1 MASLFILVPFFVFS
15 LTPQPTKSDNNRAIP
30 AFAFSWLNENETF
43 IAGETA
49 IIKVIVL
56 GNYETGKYEFPFNP
70 NITVNDKMGNSSF
83 ITGVSLHFNGGTDAW
98 RITFVPIT
106 VGLFNVLVTDEHFR
120 VLDSSLHFRVN
131 SGKMYPAAGIL
142 SWRDGMNEFIAGTKA
157 ELLILPKDAYGNNVS
172 SDTEQSLLHNFTL
185 SASTS
190 NRIPPSVVDITDKRW
205 NNQQGYLVIEFITS
219 RSGNL
224 VLHVQVENQT
234 LHDSP
239 LPFVVF
245 PGELDVYSCV
255 AELNVETK
263 YFQLFST
270 MEGLIYQ
277 HDKYENLVSR
287 LYAFDIEVIEKG
299 TNLSMPLAD
308 LVFEE
313 VGPGVQSFSFS
324 LQESGSFMLVISDK
338 KKSTLVSNTPYDF
351 TVYIG
356 YCDGANSIVN
366 GSGLNNSVAGETER
380 FSIFLKDAYL
390 YPSPVELESLRVQI
404 MHESDFQIVRPII
417 NIRENRLDYRA
428 INLIDIASF
437 PSVDPKNNVS
447 GNTKHKATDFD
458 VFYTPEKSG
467 LYEIRVFCGNIPLNR
482 GRPFRKQVS
491 SGIVNVSLSGV
502 MNYARKV
509 PKMSKNEIIVH
520 LVDSYS
526 NPVLLEQSK
535 LNLEIASINKSDF
548 STWTFSDN
556 EDGSYSGP
564 YLAKDVG
571 TYEICASYN
580 GERFLPCP
588 FGVNVYNNEY
598 FPKVYND
605 TVSVWEDESIA
616 FNVLDNDYFAGGN
629 ASILEYTKPSHGS
642 LLQYG
647 NVFRYT
653 PYRGLFGNDSFSY
666 SIIDINGNFASG
678 AVDLLI
684 LCRPPQFISIP
695 SNLQATEDL
704 ISPTFGGFAGFEIIY
719 SDFDEI
725 INVTLTSKSGNLSLS
740 PMQVQFWQPKWD
752 KLYVYKEANELKLV
766 GYLYAINFALQSIQ
780 YFGNENFYG
789 EDIIRVSTINRNG
802 KNEIEIPIYVQP
814 INDPPV
820 VNTPSFVILDN
831 MNDGILIFGQLRDEF
846 DFIEDPDLRNF
857 PGNRSRFSIMFS
869 MEVSDGLLSTS
880 LPANLVSSTELK
892 TKSSY
897 QWQPLQTFVTIS
909 KHFLVKAKGIRFK
922 GTIDECN
929 SIMQQ
934 LSYHEGEHGDVL
946 TLTVN
951 DLGNYGCYPNCDE
964 TISMCLF
971 AESTVNLIRHRPM
984 SSLVAHTLGSAIV
997 IESVFVFSLGLLL
1010 LFFVCKCAFV
1020 LVYEKKRK
1028 KDKEIELLRIEGSY
1042 KQTLA
1047 EGSAGKEKPSTGNC
1061 PLPLSIRGQHSNS
1074 NRSFDSCGTTEGD
1087 DEHEDS
1093 PASNT
1098 LASVSLEG

>member
-1 MASLFILVPFFVFS
+1 
-15 LTPQPTKSDNNRAIP
+15 
-30 AFAFSWLNENETF
+30 
-43 IAGETA
+43 
-49 IIKVIVL
+49 
-56 GNYETGKYEFPFNP
+56 
-70 NITVNDKMGNSSF
+70 
-83 ITGVSLHFNGGTDAW
+83 
-98 RITFVPIT
+98 
-106 VGLFNVLVTDEHFR
+106 
-120 VLDSSLHFRVN
+120 
-131 SGKMYPAAGIL
+131 MYPAAGIL
-142 SWRDGMNEFIAGTKA
+142 SWRDGINEFIAGTKA

-205 NNQQGYLVIEFITS
+205 NNQQGYLIIEFITS
-219 RSGNL
+219 KSGNL

-324 LQESGSFMLVISDK
+324 LQNPEASCSLVEI
-338 KKSTLVSNTPYDF
+338 
-351 TVYIG
+351 
-356 YCDGANSIVN
+356 
-366 GSGLNNSVAGETER
+366 
-380 FSIFLKDAYL
+380 
-390 YPSPVELESLRVQI
+390 Q
-404 MHESDFQIVRPII
+404 
-417 NIRENRLDYRA
+417 
-428 INLIDIASF
+428 
-437 PSVDPKNNVS
+437 
-447 GNTKHKATDFD
+447 KHKASDFD
-458 VFYTPEKSG
+458 VIYTPEKSG

-491 SGIVNVSLSGV
+491 PEKNIFNYEFAAGSVNVSRSGV

-548 STWTFSDN
+548 STWIFSDN
-556 EDGSYSGP
+556 KDGSYSGP

-704 ISPTFGGFAGFEIIY
+704 ISPTFGGFTGFEIIY

-740 PMQVQFWQPKWD
+740 PMQMQFWQPKWD

-766 GYLYAINFALQSIQ
+766 GSLYAINFALQSIQ

-831 MNDGILIFGQLRDEF
+831 MNDGILIFGQLSDEF

-964 TISMCLF
+964 AISMSLF

-1020 LVYEKKRK
+1020 LVYEKKR
-1028 KDKEIELLRIEGSY
+1028 ERRIMKLNCS
-1042 KQTLA
+1042 KLMLA
-1047 EGSAGKEKPSTGNC
+1047 EGSAGKEKLSTVNC

-1074 NRSFDSCGTTEGD
+1074 NRSFDSC
-1087 DEHEDS
+1087 
-1093 PASNT
+1093 
-1098 LASVSLEG
+1098 

>member
-1 MASLFILVPFFVFS
+1 
-15 LTPQPTKSDNNRAIP
+15 
-30 AFAFSWLNENETF
+30 
-43 IAGETA
+43 
-49 IIKVIVL
+49 
-56 GNYETGKYEFPFNP
+56 
-70 NITVNDKMGNSSF
+70 MGNSSF
-83 ITGVSLHFNGGTDAW
+83 ITGVSLHFNGGTDTW
-98 RITFVPIT
+98 RISFVPIM

-142 SWRDGMNEFIAGTKA
+142 SWRDGINEFIAGTKA

-205 NNQQGYLVIEFITS
+205 NNQQGYLIIEFITS
-219 RSGNL
+219 KSGNL

-338 KKSTLVSNTPYDF
+338 EKSTLVSNTPYDF

-380 FSIFLKDAYL
+380 FSVFLKDAYL

-404 MHESDFQIVRPII
+404 MHESDFQIVHPII

-428 INLIDIASF
+428 INLIDVASSPF
-437 PSVDPKNNVS
+437 VDPKNNVIYSSVTQVS
-447 GNTKHKATDFD
+447 GNTKHKASDFD
-458 VFYTPEKSG
+458 VIYTPEKSG

-491 SGIVNVSLSGV
+491 KNIFNYEFAAGSVNVSRSGV

-548 STWTFSDN
+548 STWIFSDN
-556 EDGSYSGP
+556 KDGSYSGP

-666 SIIDINGNFASG
+666 SIIDINGNFGSG

-704 ISPTFGGFAGFEIIY
+704 ISPTFGYDLLLSNLHQIRKRKKKITKCFILIFGSGFTGFEIIY

-740 PMQVQFWQPKWD
+740 PMQMQFWQPKWD

-766 GYLYAINFALQSIQ
+766 GSLYHFFTIF
-780 YFGNENFYG
+780 FFFCGDRNENFYG

-831 MNDGILIFGQLRDEF
+831 MNDGILIFGQLSDEF

-964 TISMCLF
+964 AISMSLF

-1028 KDKEIELLRIEGSY
+1028 KDKEIELLKIEGSST
-1042 KQTLA
+1042 QTV
-1047 EGSAGKEKPSTGNC
+1047 S
-1061 PLPLSIRGQHSNS
+1061 SI
-1074 NRSFDSCGTTEGD
+1074 
-1087 DEHEDS
+1087 
-1093 PASNT
+1093 
-1098 LASVSLEG
+1098 